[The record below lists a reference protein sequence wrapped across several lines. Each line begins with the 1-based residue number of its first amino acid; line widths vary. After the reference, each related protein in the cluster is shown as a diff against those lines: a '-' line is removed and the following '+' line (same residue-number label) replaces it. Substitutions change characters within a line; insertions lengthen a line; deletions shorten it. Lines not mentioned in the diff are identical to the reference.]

1 MTNPRTLSLE
11 KLKAEHTHGTTAPKR
26 NPPKLSLAELT
37 TERGVF
43 QMREEEADSWVTDL
57 HKVLKQGD
65 LLTPLLVWW
74 TGKRWVVMDGHH
86 RLEAYRRDAEGKA
99 KYRLIPVEV
108 SQAENPEAA
117 IIEANR
123 ENRKNKLNTTEE
135 DKHRQAWFFT
145 VEGIGGSVRAV
156 AEATGSSKSTVQRM
170 RDARAKLTAKGWSK
184 DRLMGLKWQ
193 QVIELTKDRP
203 GDWTG
208 TISADEELERAGRAW
223 AERLQREF
231 GGKLLEAPDIAALM
245 LLTYSREATKRVLQ
259 SRFLWELREEIEA
272 EERREAKDD
281 PLEADD
287 TADLDAPF

>member
-1 MTNPRTLSLE
+1 MTNPRTLSLQ
-11 KLKAEHTHGTTAPKR
+11 KLKADHADGTPAPKR
-26 NPPKLSLAELT
+26 NPQKLPLGELT

-43 QMREEEADSWVTDL
+43 QMREEEVESWISDL
-57 HKVLKQGD
+57 HKVLRQGD
-65 LLTPLLVWW
+65 PLTPLLVWW
-74 TGKRWVVMDGHH
+74 SGRRWVVMDGHH

-108 SQAENPEAA
+108 SQAESPEAA
-117 IIEANR
+117 IMEANR

-156 AEATGSSKSTVQRM
+156 QEATGTSKSTVGRM
-170 RDARAKLTAKGWSK
+170 RKARDTLAAKGWSK
-184 DRLMGLKWQ
+184 DRLMGLKWRQ
-193 QVIELTKDRP
+193 ADELARGDA

-208 TISADEELERAGRAW
+208 TISEDEGLEREGRAW

-231 GGKLLEAPDIAALM
+231 GSKLIDAPDIAALM
-245 LLTYSREATKRVLQ
+245 FLTYSREATKRMLQ

-272 EERREAKDD
+272 DERREAEDD
-281 PLEADD
+281 PLEAGD